1 MERERERERLS
12 SLHSSSV
19 LSSMNLHTDGEE
31 REKSHV
37 PPYSVRLPS
46 VLPSLSLPERTQQQ
60 IMNEERKLLRISLHQ
75 HEWEFCSGGHNLC
88 CTLRFTK
95 YSLINRNALILT
107 KFYME
112 YFFRLSSR
120 NNFLLSDISCL
131 SKRQIKFCCQSF
143 IFYTNLAKHYI
154 FHGSSKKL
162 RIASSINKQISN
174 ILHSFLFRCR
184 MSMNDKMILSSDF
197 TGYIKRFSGNW
208 LS

>member
-1 MERERERERLS
+1 M
-12 SLHSSSV
+12 
-19 LSSMNLHTDGEE
+19 MTDG
-31 REKSHV
+31 RLA
-37 PPYSVRLPS
+37 VR
-46 VLPSLSLPERTQQQ
+46 VLPVC
-60 IMNEERKLLRISLHQ
+60 HQ
-75 HEWEFCSGGHNLC
+75 
-88 CTLRFTK
+88 
-95 YSLINRNALILT
+95 SLINRNALILT

-143 IFYTNLAKHYI
+143 IFYTNLAKYYI

-184 MSMNDKMILSSDF
+184 MSMNDKMMILSSDF
-197 TGYIKRFSGNW
+197 TGYIKRFLGN
-208 LS
+208 LTHECQQGELVSISLGLQI